1 MYENYC
7 KIRDQRGYKDADV
20 AKATGITKSTF
31 SDWKSGRSHP
41 KNEKLQKIADF
52 FDVSIEYMMTGETP
66 AASGQRLNSRDKKEI
81 NDILSETEQLLK
93 QDGLMFDGKP
103 ASPEAINSIISAMR
117 VGMEMAKENNKKYI
131 PDKYKRE

>member
-7 KIRDQRGYKDADV
+7 KIRDQRGVKDADV

-41 KNEKLQKIADF
+41 KHEKLQKIADF
-52 FDVSIEYMMTGETP
+52 FDVSIEYMMTGEAP
-66 AASGQRLNSRDKKEI
+66 FVPGQKLNSRDKKEI

-93 QDGLMFDGKP
+93 QDGLMFDGRP

-131 PDKYKRE
+131 PDKYKKE